1 MREGV
6 GSPAQGGA
14 ARTSGNGN
22 ATPGDGRGK
31 GGASATCQC
40 RQTSRR
46 ERMKAKK
53 AANDDKTSRSNTP
66 VDGARHRC
74 FLL

>member
-14 ARTSGNGN
+14 ARTSGN

-31 GGASATCQC
+31 SGAPTTCQC
-40 RQTSRR
+40 RQDIMS
-46 ERMKAKK
+46 KAHEGK
-53 AANDDKTSRSNTP
+53 
-66 VDGARHRC
+66 DGGQRQ
-74 FLL
+74 